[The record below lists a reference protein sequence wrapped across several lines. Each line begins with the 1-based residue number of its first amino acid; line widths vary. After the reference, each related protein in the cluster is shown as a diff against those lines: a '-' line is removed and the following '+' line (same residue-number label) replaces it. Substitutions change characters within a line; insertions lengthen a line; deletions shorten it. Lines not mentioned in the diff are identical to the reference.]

1 MYCAEAVFWPAFL
14 CLVPWKVWYGQVGGK
29 GLKYTSRSYPSTE
42 LGCVQ
47 VLLLDPGAGKHC
59 QIPQYSHRLSGAQE
73 DRETI
78 SVRQL

>member
-1 MYCAEAVFWPAFL
+1 MYCAEAVSWPAFL
-14 CLVPWKVWYGQVGGK
+14 RLVPWKLSYGQVGGK
-29 GLKYTSRSYPSTE
+29 GLKYTSRSYPSAA

-47 VLLLDPGAGKHC
+47 RLDPEAGKHC
-59 QIPQYSHRLSGAQE
+59 QIPEHSHRLSGAQE